1 MAITTFIPE
10 LWSARLL
17 YALDNAHIAAN
28 LVNRDYEGLIRQQGD
43 TVHIN
48 TIGPVTVDEYTRN
61 TDIDDPEVL
70 TTTEQTLVID
80 QAKYFNF
87 QVDDV
92 DAAQS
97 NGDLM
102 DAAMARAAYAL
113 NDASDAYLLSVI
125 ASGADSGNVIGS
137 SAAVSLTASN
147 VYENIVA
154 LRTKLDKA
162 NVPTSGRFVVVPP
175 EVYALLLLDD
185 RFVKATDAGTANA
198 TLLNGEVGRVAG
210 FTVYM
215 SNNTPYATETWS
227 IPAGVA
233 AATTYAEQIVSTEA
247 YRLEKRFA
255 DAVKGLHV
263 YGAKVTDGKQ
273 LAVLKAKVANPYLSA
288 RLSGLTIGALT
299 LDPTFDGGVTEYT
312 ATTTNATNT
321 ITATA
326 EDEAAE
332 ISILNG
338 ETPVMNGSTAT
349 WSDGANTVKITVK
362 NGATQEVYTVTV
374 TKNGA

>member
-48 TIGPVTVDEYTRN
+48 TIGPVTVDDYTRN
-61 TDIDDPEVL
+61 TDIEDPEVL

-97 NGDLM
+97 AGDLM

-113 NDASDAYLLSVI
+113 NDASDTYLLSVI

-162 NVPTSGRFVVVPP
+162 NVPTGGRFIVVPP

-215 SNNTPYATETWS
+215 SNNTPYTSETWS

-233 AATTYAEQIVSTEA
+233 TATTYAEQIVSTEA

-273 LAVLKAKVANPYLSA
+273 LAVLKAKVANP
-288 RLSGLTIGALT
+288 
-299 LDPTFDGGVTEYT
+299 
-312 ATTTNATNT
+312 
-321 ITATA
+321 
-326 EDEAAE
+326 
-332 ISILNG
+332 
-338 ETPVMNGSTAT
+338 
-349 WSDGANTVKITVK
+349 
-362 NGATQEVYTVTV
+362 
-374 TKNGA
+374 

>member
-17 YALDNAHIAAN
+17 YALDKAHIAAN
-28 LVNRDYEGLIRQQGD
+28 LVNRDYEGQIKQQGD

-48 TIGPVTVDEYTRN
+48 SIGPVTVDDYTRN
-61 TDIDDPEVL
+61 TDINDPEVL

-92 DAAQS
+92 DAAQTA
-97 NGDLM
+97 GDLM

-113 NDASDAYLLSVI
+113 NDVSDAFLLSTI
-125 ASGADSGNVIGS
+125 ANGADSGNVIGS

-162 NVPTSGRFVVVPP
+162 NVPVSGRFVVVPP

-185 RFVKATDAGTANA
+185 RFVKASDSATANA

-215 SNNTPYATETWS
+215 SNNTPYTSETWS

-233 AATTYAEQIVSTEA
+233 TATTYAEQIVSTEA

-273 LAVLKAKVANPYLSA
+273 LAVLKAKVANP
-288 RLSGLTIGALT
+288 
-299 LDPTFDGGVTEYT
+299 
-312 ATTTNATNT
+312 
-321 ITATA
+321 
-326 EDEAAE
+326 
-332 ISILNG
+332 
-338 ETPVMNGSTAT
+338 
-349 WSDGANTVKITVK
+349 
-362 NGATQEVYTVTV
+362 
-374 TKNGA
+374 